1 MADNQ
6 KQQNAKTGCS
16 HQKDQ
21 GKSGIMMEVAIIT
34 GARQAGRRP
43 VERAF
48 WMVFTSLVSLVTRED
63 VLK

>member
-1 MADNQ
+1 
-6 KQQNAKTGCS
+6 
-16 HQKDQ
+16 
-21 GKSGIMMEVAIIT
+21 MEVAIIT